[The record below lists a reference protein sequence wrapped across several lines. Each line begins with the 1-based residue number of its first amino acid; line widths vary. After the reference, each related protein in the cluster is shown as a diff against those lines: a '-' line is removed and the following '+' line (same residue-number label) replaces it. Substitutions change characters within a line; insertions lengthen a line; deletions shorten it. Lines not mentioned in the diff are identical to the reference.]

1 MNEDEILNT
10 FINNYFKDKIY
21 IKHCDIDKLCLNF
34 KIMGIHN
41 YFNLLNEESIKFINE
56 NFSSNFKYF
65 DDIKNKKK
73 SILLNIKENLKKNH
87 KVLLNEIIINENNI
101 NNKKKNLLFFNF
113 HEY

>member
-1 MNEDEILNT
+1 MKEDEILNS

-34 KIMGIHN
+34 KIMSIHN

-56 NFSSNFKYF
+56 NFNSNFKYF

-73 SILLNIKENLKKNH
+73 QILFLYKKLLKKF
-87 KVLLNEIIINENNI
+87 L
-101 NNKKKNLLFFNF
+101 
-113 HEY
+113 